1 MKNTI
6 DIPDSELLTWSMPDR
21 MSVQKKHRDA
31 FDRRVKALGAVWSG
45 TSVAF
50 ASKQY
55 RVDRGTLTT
64 MIDQA
69 PALADDGKPKGFRV
83 CLPYFRHGSPPSPK
97 SKEVPSKARPHAL
110 NQLLTSVSDIADL
123 VAGYKGQLPIRNER
137 CAAFEALFKR
147 FKSVLRQHGLVQ
159 DYPLNTPDK
168 GRRALLKY
176 FKRQRAH
183 WLADQLAT
191 AEEDERLPDFAKQLA
206 DRPMDRVEFDG
217 HKTDVEWHALI
228 PLATGGWMKK
238 LISCIWMLIIVDC
251 ASRAILAWNLVV
263 GANYNRFDVLRTFA
277 KALTPWHPDDSLHPD
292 LKYAP
297 GAWMPSMVE
306 SAAQI
311 PRVGLIAM
319 DNHLAHISKMATQ
332 NLGSDQL
339 GVVNLGV
346 AGIPE
351 GRPIVESL
359 NKRMEDFCL
368 RFIAGGFKPSRT
380 LGVSAKNTTKLNPA
394 DHPIDLEMLQA
405 TLDIWVSAYNV
416 TPQAELQQRSPR
428 DVFDAYV
435 AHGGWISTSSLTSS
449 DRDDLLTIR
458 ITPTLR
464 ASKADGGL
472 PVVNWANARY
482 RSSKLRKRNDLIG
495 KKFKATVNAA
505 DIREMSLW
513 DEDGN
518 KLVILRALPPYAAS
532 PHTLEMRRRIE
543 RGKSSGLYQIPA
555 GADAIAIYNKFVR
568 EKAADLQWAT
578 DEFVRQGM
586 LDKPGPNAAA
596 PVYGGAIKVP
606 SNTFSGFKPLNGTV
620 TLTSPKQD
628 RKP

>member
-1 MKNTI
+1 MNNTLQ
-6 DIPDSELLTWSMPDR
+6 IPDSELLTWAMPDR
-21 MSVQKKHRDA
+21 LSVQEKHRDA
-31 FDRRVKALGAVWSG
+31 FDRRVKALGAVWKG
-45 TSVAF
+45 TSVAS

-55 RVDRGTLTT
+55 GVDRETLTT
-64 MIDQA
+64 MIEQA
-69 PALADDGKPKGFRV
+69 PILADDGKPKGFRV
-83 CLPYFRHGSPPSPK
+83 CLPYFRHGASPTPK
-97 SKEVPSKARPHAL
+97 SNEVPSKARPYAFM
-110 NQLLTSVSDIADL
+110 QLLNSVTDIADL
-123 VAGYKGQLPIRNER
+123 VNGYKGQVPIRNER

-147 FKSVLRQHGLVQ
+147 FKTTLRQHGLTK
-159 DYPLNTPDK
+159 DYPLNTSDK

-176 FKRQRAH
+176 FKRKRAY
-183 WLADQLAT
+183 WLADQLAM
-191 AEEDERLPDFAKQLA
+191 AEEDESMPGFAKQMA

-217 HKTDVEWHALI
+217 HQTDVEWHALI
-228 PLATGGWMKK
+228 PLASGGWTKK

-251 ASRAILAWNLVV
+251 ASRAILAWNLVI

-277 KALTPWHPDDSLHPD
+277 KALTPWHPDASLHPD

-306 SAAQI
+306 SAAEI

-332 NLGSDQL
+332 NLGTDQL

-359 NKRMEDFCL
+359 NKRLADFCL

-380 LGVSAKNTTKLNPA
+380 LGVDAKATTKLNPA

-416 TPQAELQQRSPR
+416 TPQEDLQKRSPR
-428 DVFDAYV
+428 DIFDAYV
-435 AHGGWISTSSLTSS
+435 AHGGWLNTSSLTAS
-449 DRDDLLTIR
+449 DREDLLTIR

-482 RSSKLRKRNDLIG
+482 RSSKLRKRGDLIG
-495 KKFKATVNAA
+495 KRFKATVNAD
-505 DIREMSLW
+505 DIRTMSLW

-518 KLVILRALPPYAAS
+518 RLVILRALPPYASS

-586 LDKPGPNAAA
+586 LDKPGPDGAALG
-596 PVYGGAIKVP
+596 YGRAIKAP
-606 SNTFSGFKPLNGTV
+606 PNTFSGFKPLNGGV
-620 TLTSPKQD
+620 TLTSPKQGNNF
-628 RKP
+628 